1 MCVTVLRHVL
11 LGLLSS
17 SVTQLPLNL
26 RSYSTSCVLL
36 LFLMLANVY
45 EYLWHVIYHTL
56 SFEIK
61 ADSTFL
67 HYEDLYME
75 ITIEERSVI
84 DK

>member
-11 LGLLSS
+11 IGLLSS

-26 RSYSTSCVLL
+26 RSYSTSWVLL
-36 LFLMLANVY
+36 FCFWSYVY
-45 EYLWHVIYHTL
+45 EYLCHVIYHTL

-67 HYEDLYME
+67 NYEDLNME
-75 ITIEERSVI
+75 ITIEKRSVI
-84 DK
+84 DN